1 MPCDGPL
8 TAYYPAADSPDKR
21 LVFDKKK
28 SNSGIPVK
36 VGCGRCSGCRLE
48 HSRQWA
54 VRIMHEKRMH
64 SEACFV
70 TLTYDD
76 KHLPAGHTLVLEDF
90 QNFMKRYRDR
100 VGSSKEY
107 PTRFFACG
115 EYGERTARPHYHL
128 LLLNR
133 DVADRKFYK
142 MSGENRLYSSK
153 FMDDVWSK
161 GFTTIGDVTFDSA
174 AYVARYCM
182 KKITGDKAEGH
193 YRGRLPEFI
202 TMSRRPGLGASYFE
216 RYKQELIDND
226 SVIVNG
232 VEAAL
237 PRYYDTKIADID
249 LVSVRSGLYTAA
261 ERIKV
266 LRRRRIDVATRKAE
280 STSRRRL
287 VREMVRMAKLSLK
300 GRTL

>member
-8 TAYYPAADSPDKR
+8 TAYYPAEDSPDKR

-28 SNSGIPVK
+28 SHSGVPVK
-36 VGCGRCSGCRLE
+36 VGCGKCSGCRLE

-64 SEACFV
+64 NASCFV

-76 KHLPAGHTLVLEDF
+76 AHLPKWKSLSMEDF

-100 VGSSKEY
+100 VGSSKEF

-115 EYGERTARPHYHL
+115 EYGERGARPHYHL

-133 DVADRKFYK
+133 DIEDRRFYK
-142 MSGENRLYSSK
+142 MSGENRLYTSK
-153 FMDDVWSK
+153 FMDDVWGK
-161 GFTTIGDVTFDSA
+161 GFTVIGDVTFDSA

-182 KKITGDKAEGH
+182 KKINGPLAAAHYGD
-193 YRGRLPEFI
+193 RLPEFI
-202 TMSRRPGLGASYFE
+202 TMSRRPGIASAYFDK
-216 RYKQELIDND
+216 YKQELINTD
-226 SVIVNG
+226 SVIMNG

-237 PRYYDTKIADID
+237 PRYYDNKLKELS
-249 LVSVRSGLYTAA
+249 LVDVRGGLFSPH
-261 ERIKV
+261 ERMKNK
-266 LRRRRIDVATRKAE
+266 RRRRIDFATRKAE